1 MKRAPTNMFLAND
14 ISKGSSSDQRS
25 NFWQAKYS
33 LTIKPSAAAKLSPC
47 VKWKIVSAML
57 ARHLVIDHQQQP
69 LIAIKYGN
77 WQSTNIL
84 NANFICEIGC
94 INKGDVQMDVVRV
107 ARVARVM

>member
-1 MKRAPTNMFLAND
+1 
-14 ISKGSSSDQRS
+14 
-25 NFWQAKYS
+25 
-33 LTIKPSAAAKLSPC
+33 
-47 VKWKIVSAML
+47 ML

-94 INKGDVQMDVVRV
+94 INKLT
-107 ARVARVM
+107 ARQASQDNMAGESIHDGYDRYTEYHMAIQNELNEQ